1 MRVIVAI
8 AVLCILHIV
17 CADPNKDPKKGATL
31 LQPSTAGNASK
42 GVTVLTPSGS
52 NPTGECVT
60 GSKGCEKR
68 GTGPTDPN
76 AAIAAPP
83 PGMNHAIVIHPKGD
97 CGCEKDEIDC
107 HCERMKY
114 VEPEIK
120 HPPINCT
127 CRDEEKDCECLRA
140 LRHRH
145 RHHHEHH
152 GLHDHHGHHDHKK
165 HHIHETVA
173 PEQAPNHVVPEVR
186 EKLHHI
192 LRTDCAGNACAP
204 PPEFVQPEIKKEC
217 ACAHLDHGDCPCA
230 FLRSNF

>member
-8 AVLCILHIV
+8 AILCLLHIV
-17 CADPNKDPKKGATL
+17 SADPKKDPNKGATL

-42 GVTVLTPSGS
+42 GVTVLTPSGT

-60 GSKGCEKR
+60 GSKGCAKR
-68 GTGPTDPN
+68 SSPSDPD
-76 AAIAAPP
+76 APIASPP
-83 PGMNHAIVIHPKGD
+83 PGMNHAIVIHPKPE

-120 HPPINCT
+120 HPPVNCT
-127 CRDEEKDCECLRA
+127 CREEEETCECLRA

-145 RHHHEHH
+145 HHHNHHHEH
-152 GLHDHHGHHDHKK
+152 DHHSHHNK
-165 HHIHETVA
+165 HHVHETVA

-192 LRTDCAGNACAP
+192 KTCDGNPCEQ
-204 PPEFVQPEIKKEC
+204 PEYVQPEIKKEC

-230 FLRSNF
+230 FFRPNF